1 MSPVWPPPAPPKWAS
16 SRSSPRALSTL
27 GSSNFVE
34 NALPAAPL
42 APKRPT
48 RATIQT
54 TTTRTRW
61 LWHQRPRRPS
71 MGALLGVA
79 GERAVRHVDDRGGRF
94 SSRRYADSETSAVR
108 IGPLWPQSPGCVRV
122 GVAIVVLGAVGSAS
136 VAAAM

>member
-16 SRSSPRALSTL
+16 SRSSPRALSTF
-27 GSSNFVE
+27 GNSNFVE

-42 APKRPT
+42 DPNRPT

-79 GERAVRHVDDRGGRF
+79 GERADRHVDDRGGRF
-94 SSRRYADSETSAVR
+94 SSRHYETFKTPSGR
-108 IGPLWPQSPGCVRV
+108 IAALCHGSPPG
-122 GVAIVVLGAVGSAS
+122 GG
-136 VAAAM
+136 